1 MYIVRLIYSLVAAA
15 LNEFLRQG
23 GRSENE
29 EREQLPPIRYD
40 GDPTEIYL
48 A

>member
-1 MYIVRLIYSLVAAA
+1 MRTVRLYGLMFSAA
-15 LNEFLRQG
+15 LKAFLNREVRKERQG
-23 GRSENE
+23 D
-29 EREQLPPIRYD
+29 QVPPIRYD

>member
-1 MYIVRLIYSLVAAA
+1 MRTVAFFCLLLSAA
-15 LNEFLRQG
+15 IKDHFR
-23 GRSENE
+23 
-29 EREQLPPIRYD
+29 REVWPEKQAEPLPPIRYD

>member
-1 MYIVRLIYSLVAAA
+1 MRSIGLFCLLLSAA
-15 LNEFLRQG
+15 LKQFVHREVWPD
-23 GRSENE
+23 EKE
-29 EREQLPPIRYD
+29 EQLPPIRYE

>member
-1 MYIVRLIYSLVAAA
+1 MRIVNWLSLTISAA
-15 LNEFLRQG
+15 LEAYLRRDVWPEDRNEPV
-23 GRSENE
+23 
-29 EREQLPPIRYD
+29 PPIRYD

>member
-1 MYIVRLIYSLVAAA
+1 MRILHQLYRLLSAVYVHSVRRVVWP
-15 LNEFLRQG
+15 EDKG
-23 GRSENE
+23 SEV
-29 EREQLPPIRYD
+29 PPIRYD